1 MAEHHPKTDLEV
13 RFEMFKKQ
21 YHDRQAEAKRT
32 GKPIPAHTQRWY
44 DKQIEEYRTSLKRL
58 GLIMTLALPTV
69 AEAVERIA
77 AVKQK
82 VDARAPV
89 VSPEQKKKERQ
100 AKVRQYTKSWAE
112 RRVLTS
118 DQREKLLEAARERD
132 RKRRQK
138 ERERRAAARQTLRES
153 GIKVEVHVPEP
164 LAAPK
169 DIMAMRIEK
178 KRAKQ
183 RRKTAKKMARINA
196 CPELREEYLQKERFR
211 AMRKRASKRDPALV
225 TAAMLK
231 TEAFIADAIK
241 SGQIDPKEQKLC
253 AHSIRMAQS
262 HLTQEERKRL
272 NHKRAEQRRQDK
284 RNADRIAS
292 LTAKIVEPGWAE
304 RAIETD
310 QELRGLF
317 DDYIARSVN
326 STVWY
331 KVTHNIP
338 HTAEDVA
345 AIKAQRTFLLLLN
358 LNADHNLLHR
368 LDQLRKE
375 SLRRSGEK
383 QWALI
388 KNNPERY
395 EQYKRDAAEA
405 YAKKQAKRI
414 KMGVEAIS
422 DEIASQAVFD
432 HWSAVYEVA
441 RKNARKI

>member
-1 MAEHHPKTDLEV
+1 M
-13 RFEMFKKQ
+13 
-21 YHDRQAEAKRT
+21 
-32 GKPIPAHTQRWY
+32 
-44 DKQIEEYRTSLKRL
+44 
-58 GLIMTLALPTV
+58 
-69 AEAVERIA
+69 
-77 AVKQK
+77 
-82 VDARAPV
+82 
-89 VSPEQKKKERQ
+89 
-100 AKVRQYTKSWAE
+100 
-112 RRVLTS
+112 
-118 DQREKLLEAARERD
+118 
-132 RKRRQK
+132 
-138 ERERRAAARQTLRES
+138 
-153 GIKVEVHVPEP
+153 
-164 LAAPK
+164 
-169 DIMAMRIEK
+169 
-178 KRAKQ
+178 
-183 RRKTAKKMARINA
+183 
-196 CPELREEYLQKERFR
+196 
-211 AMRKRASKRDPALV
+211 RDPSLV

-231 TEAFIADAIK
+231 TEAFIADAIE
-241 SGQIDPKEQKLC
+241 SGEIDAKEQKLC

-272 NHKRAEQRRQDK
+272 NHRRAEKRRQDK
-284 RNADRIAS
+284 RNADRLAS

-310 QELRGLF
+310 QKLRGLF

-338 HTAEDVA
+338 HTADDVA

-358 LNADHNLLHR
+358 LNADHGFLHR
-368 LDQLRKE
+368 LDKLRKE

-422 DEIASQAVFD
+422 DDIASQAVFD
-432 HWSAVYEVA
+432 HWAAVYEVA

>member
-1 MAEHHPKTDLEV
+1 MAEHHAKTDLEV

-58 GLIMTLALPTV
+58 GLIMTLSMPTV

-100 AKVRQYTKSWAE
+100 AKVRQYTKGWRD
-112 RRVLTS
+112 RRVVTNEE
-118 DQREKLLEAARERD
+118 REKQLEVRREWDRNRRARER
-132 RKRRQK
+132 QK
-138 ERERRAAARQTLRES
+138 RAAARQTLRES

-164 LAAPK
+164 LGVPK
-169 DIMAMRIEK
+169 DIMEMRVEK
-178 KRAKQ
+178 KRAKE

-196 CPELREEYLQKERFR
+196 CPKLREAYLEKERAR
-211 AMRKRASKRDPALV
+211 ALRKRDRMRDPSLV
-225 TAAMLK
+225 TASMLT
-231 TEAFIADAIK
+231 TEAFIAEAIE
-241 SGQIDPKEQKLC
+241 SGQIDAKEQKLC

-272 NHKRAEQRRQDK
+272 NHRRAEKRRQDK
-284 RNADRIAS
+284 RNADRLAS
-292 LTAKIVEPGWAE
+292 LTSKIVEPGWAE

-338 HTAEDVA
+338 HTADDVA

-358 LNADHNLLHR
+358 LNADHGFLHR

-422 DEIASQAVFD
+422 DDIASQAVFD
-432 HWSAVYEVA
+432 HWAAVYEVA

>member
-21 YHDRQAEAKRT
+21 YHDRLDEAKRT

-58 GLIMTLALPTV
+58 GLIMTLSMPTV

-100 AKVRQYTKSWAE
+100 AKVRQYTKTWAE
-112 RRVLTS
+112 RRVLTG
-118 DQREKLLEAARERD
+118 DQRAKLLEAARERD

-138 ERERRAAARQTLRES
+138 ERERRAAARQTLREE

-164 LAAPK
+164 LGAPK
-169 DIMAMRIEK
+169 DIMAMRVEK

-183 RRKTAKKMARINA
+183 RRKRAKKMARINA
-196 CPELREEYLQKERFR
+196 CPDLREAYLEKERER
-211 AMRKRASKRDPALV
+211 SLRYRSSKRDPALV
-225 TAAMLK
+225 TAAMLS

-272 NHKRAEQRRQDK
+272 NHKRAEQRRQEK

-304 RAIETD
+304 RAIEED
-310 QELRGLF
+310 QELRRMF
-317 DDYIARSVN
+317 DDYIKRSVN
-326 STVWY
+326 STVWG
-331 KVTHNIP
+331 KVRRNIP
-338 HTAEDVA
+338 CPAEDIA

-358 LNADHNLLHR
+358 LNADHGFLHR
-368 LDQLRKE
+368 LEELRKE

-395 EQYKRDAAEA
+395 EKYKRDAAEA
-405 YAKKQAKRI
+405 YAKKRAQRI

-432 HWSAVYEVA
+432 HWAAVYEVA
-441 RKNARKI
+441 RKNAPKI

>member
-21 YHDRQAEAKRT
+21 YHDRLDEAKRT

-58 GLIMTLALPTV
+58 GLIMTLSMPTV

-82 VDARAPV
+82 VDSRAPV

-100 AKVRQYTKSWAE
+100 AKVRQYTKGWRD
-112 RRVLTS
+112 RRVVTKEE
-118 DQREKLLEAARERD
+118 REKQLQVRREWD
-132 RKRRQK
+132 RNRRQK
-138 ERERRAAARQTLRES
+138 ERERRAAARQTLREE

-164 LAAPK
+164 LGAPK
-169 DIMAMRIEK
+169 DIMAMRVEK

-225 TAAMLK
+225 TAAMLT

-241 SGQIDPKEQKLC
+241 SGQIDEKERKLC

-272 NHKRAEQRRQDK
+272 NHKRAEQRRQEK
-284 RNADRIAS
+284 RNADRLAS

-310 QELRGLF
+310 QELRRMF
-317 DDYIARSVN
+317 DEYIKRSVN
-326 STVWY
+326 STVWV
-331 KVTHNIP
+331 KVKRNIP
-338 HTAEDVA
+338 CPAEDIA

-358 LNADHNLLHR
+358 LNADHGFLHR
-368 LDQLRKE
+368 LEELRKD

-383 QWALI
+383 QWAMI

-395 EQYKRDAAEA
+395 EKYKRDAAEA
-405 YAKKQAKRI
+405 YAKKRAQRI

-432 HWSAVYEVA
+432 HWAAVYEVA
-441 RKNARKI
+441 RKNAPKI

>member
-1 MAEHHPKTDLEV
+1 MAEHHAKTDLEV

-58 GLIMTLALPTV
+58 GLIMTLSMPTV

-89 VSPEQKKKERQ
+89 VSPEQKKKARQ
-100 AKVRQYTKSWAE
+100 AKVRQYTKGWRD
-112 RRVLTS
+112 RRVVTNEE
-118 DQREKLLEAARERD
+118 REKQLEVRREWDRNRRARER
-132 RKRRQK
+132 QK
-138 ERERRAAARQTLRES
+138 RAAARQALRES

-164 LAAPK
+164 LGVPK
-169 DIMAMRIEK
+169 DIMEMRVEK
-178 KRAKQ
+178 KRAKE

-196 CPELREEYLQKERFR
+196 CPKLREAYLEKERAR
-211 AMRKRASKRDPALV
+211 ALRKRDRMRDPSLV
-225 TAAMLK
+225 TAAMLQ
-231 TEAFIADAIK
+231 TEAFIAEAIESGEIDA
-241 SGQIDPKEQKLC
+241 KEQKLC

-272 NHKRAEQRRQDK
+272 NHRRAEKRRQDK
-284 RNADRIAS
+284 RNADRLAS

-358 LNADHNLLHR
+358 LNADHGFLHR

-395 EQYKRDAAEA
+395 EKYKRDAAEA
-405 YAKKQAKRI
+405 SAKKQAKRI

-422 DEIASQAVFD
+422 DDIASQAVFD
-432 HWSAVYEVA
+432 HWAAVYEVA

>member
-1 MAEHHPKTDLEV
+1 MAEHHAKTDLEV

-58 GLIMTLALPTV
+58 GLIMTLSMPTV

-100 AKVRQYTKSWAE
+100 AKVRQYTKGWRD
-112 RRVLTS
+112 RRVVTNEE
-118 DQREKLLEAARERD
+118 REKQLEVRREWDRNRRARER
-132 RKRRQK
+132 QK
-138 ERERRAAARQTLRES
+138 RAAARQTLRES

-164 LAAPK
+164 LGAPK
-169 DIMAMRIEK
+169 DIMEMRVEK
-178 KRAKQ
+178 KRAKE

-196 CPELREEYLQKERFR
+196 CPKLREAYLEKERAR
-211 AMRKRASKRDPALV
+211 ALRKRDRMRDPLLV
-225 TAAMLK
+225 TASMLK
-231 TEAFIADAIK
+231 TEAFIADAIE
-241 SGQIDPKEQKLC
+241 SGEIDAKEQKLC

-272 NHKRAEQRRQDK
+272 NHRRAEKRRQDK
-284 RNADRIAS
+284 RNADRLAS
-292 LTAKIVEPGWAE
+292 LTSKIVEPGWAE

-338 HTAEDVA
+338 HTADDVA

-358 LNADHNLLHR
+358 LNADHGFLHR

-422 DEIASQAVFD
+422 DDIASQAVFD
-432 HWSAVYEVA
+432 HWAAVYEVA

>member
-1 MAEHHPKTDLEV
+1 MAEHHAKTDLEV

-21 YHDRQAEAKRT
+21 YHDRLDEAKRT

-44 DKQIEEYRTSLKRL
+44 DRQIEEYRVSLKRL
-58 GLIMTLALPTV
+58 GLIMMLSMPTV

-89 VSPEQKKKERQ
+89 SEEQKKKQRQ
-100 AKVRQYTKSWAE
+100 AKVRQYTKGWRD
-112 RRVLTS
+112 RRVVTNEE
-118 DQREKLLEAARERD
+118 REKQLEVRREWD

-153 GIKVEVHVPEP
+153 GVKVEVHVPEP
-164 LAAPK
+164 LPAVK
-169 DIMAMRIEK
+169 DSIAVRIEK
-178 KRAKQ
+178 KRAKE

-196 CPELREEYLQKERFR
+196 CPELREAYLQKERIR
-211 AMRKRASKRDPALV
+211 AKSKRVERRDPALV

-272 NHKRAEQRRQDK
+272 NHKRAEQRRQEK
-284 RNADRIAS
+284 RNADRLAS

-331 KVTHNIP
+331 KVTHSIP
-338 HTAEDVA
+338 HTAKDVA

-358 LNADHNLLHR
+358 LNADHDFLHR

-375 SLRRSGEK
+375 SLRRSGQK

-432 HWSAVYEVA
+432 HWAAVYEVA

>member
-1 MAEHHPKTDLEV
+1 MAEHHAKTDLEV

-58 GLIMTLALPTV
+58 GLIMTLSMPTV

-89 VSPEQKKKERQ
+89 SEEQKKKARQ
-100 AKVRQYTKSWAE
+100 AKVRQYTKGWRD
-112 RRVLTS
+112 RRVVTNEE
-118 DQREKLLEAARERD
+118 REKQLEVRREWDRNRRARER
-132 RKRRQK
+132 QK
-138 ERERRAAARQTLRES
+138 RAAARQALRES

-164 LAAPK
+164 LGVPK
-169 DIMAMRIEK
+169 DIMEMRVEK
-178 KRAKQ
+178 KRAKE

-196 CPELREEYLQKERFR
+196 CPELREAYLEKERAR
-211 AMRKRASKRDPALV
+211 ALRKRERMRDPSLV

-231 TEAFIADAIK
+231 TEAFIADAIE
-241 SGQIDPKEQKLC
+241 SGEIDAKEQKLC

-272 NHKRAEQRRQDK
+272 NHRRAEKRRQDK

-338 HTAEDVA
+338 HTADDVA

-358 LNADHNLLHR
+358 LNADHGFLHR

-432 HWSAVYEVA
+432 HWAAVYEVA
-441 RKNARKI
+441 RKNARKT

>member
-1 MAEHHPKTDLEV
+1 MAEHHAKTDLEV

-58 GLIMTLALPTV
+58 GLIMTLSMPTV

-100 AKVRQYTKSWAE
+100 AKVRQYTKGWRD
-112 RRVLTS
+112 RRVVTNEE
-118 DQREKLLEAARERD
+118 REKQLEVRREWDRNRRARER
-132 RKRRQK
+132 QK
-138 ERERRAAARQTLRES
+138 RAAARQALRES

-164 LAAPK
+164 LGVPK
-169 DIMAMRIEK
+169 DIMEMRVEK
-178 KRAKQ
+178 KRAKE

-196 CPELREEYLQKERFR
+196 CPKLREAYLEKERAR
-211 AMRKRASKRDPALV
+211 ALRKRDRMRDPSLV
-225 TAAMLK
+225 TAAMLQ
-231 TEAFIADAIK
+231 TEAFIAEAIESGEIDA
-241 SGQIDPKEQKLC
+241 KEQKLC

-272 NHKRAEQRRQDK
+272 NHRRAEKRRQDK
-284 RNADRIAS
+284 RNADRLAS

-331 KVTHNIP
+331 KVTHTIP

-345 AIKAQRTFLLLLN
+345 AIMAQRTFLLLLN
-358 LNADHNLLHR
+358 LNADHGFLHR

-422 DEIASQAVFD
+422 DDIASQAVFD
-432 HWSAVYEVA
+432 HWATVYEVA
-441 RKNARKI
+441 RKNARKT

>member
-1 MAEHHPKTDLEV
+1 MAEHHAKTDLEV

-58 GLIMTLALPTV
+58 GLIMTLSMPTV

-82 VDARAPV
+82 VDARAPI
-89 VSPEQKKKERQ
+89 SEEQKKKARQ
-100 AKVRQYTKSWAE
+100 AKVRQYTKGWRD
-112 RRVLTS
+112 RRVVTNEE
-118 DQREKLLEAARERD
+118 REKQLEVRREWD

-138 ERERRAAARQTLRES
+138 ERERRAAARQALRES
-153 GIKVEVHVPEP
+153 GIKVDVHVPKP
-164 LAAPK
+164 LGVPK
-169 DIMAMRIEK
+169 DIMEMRVEK
-178 KRAKQ
+178 KRAKE

-196 CPELREEYLQKERFR
+196 CPELREAYLKKERAR
-211 AMRKRASKRDPALV
+211 ALRKRDRMRDPSLV
-225 TAAMLK
+225 TASMLT
-231 TEAFIADAIK
+231 TEAFIAEAIE
-241 SGQIDPKEQKLC
+241 SGQIDAKEQKLC

-272 NHKRAEQRRQDK
+272 NHRRAEKRRQDK
-284 RNADRIAS
+284 RNADRLAS

-358 LNADHNLLHR
+358 LNADHGFLHR
-368 LDQLRKE
+368 LDKLRKE

-405 YAKKQAKRI
+405 YAQKQAKRI

-432 HWSAVYEVA
+432 HWAAVYEVA
-441 RKNARKI
+441 RKNARKT

>member
-1 MAEHHPKTDLEV
+1 MAEHHAKTDLEV

-58 GLIMTLALPTV
+58 GLIMTLSMPTV

-100 AKVRQYTKSWAE
+100 AKVRQYTKGWRD
-112 RRVLTS
+112 RRVVTNEE
-118 DQREKLLEAARERD
+118 REKQLEVRREWDRNRRARER
-132 RKRRQK
+132 QK
-138 ERERRAAARQTLRES
+138 RAAARQALRES

-164 LAAPK
+164 LGVPK
-169 DIMAMRIEK
+169 DIMEMRVEK
-178 KRAKQ
+178 KRAKE

-196 CPELREEYLQKERFR
+196 CPELREAYLKKERAR
-211 AMRKRASKRDPALV
+211 ALRKRDRMRDPSLV
-225 TAAMLK
+225 TASMLT
-231 TEAFIADAIK
+231 TEAFIAEAIE
-241 SGQIDPKEQKLC
+241 SGQIDAKEQKLC

-272 NHKRAEQRRQDK
+272 NHRRAEKRRQDK
-284 RNADRIAS
+284 RNADRLAS
-292 LTAKIVEPGWAE
+292 LTSKIVEPGWAE

-358 LNADHNLLHR
+358 LNADHGFLHR
-368 LDQLRKE
+368 LDKLRKE

-422 DEIASQAVFD
+422 DDIASQAVFD
-432 HWSAVYEVA
+432 HWAAVYEVA

>member
-1 MAEHHPKTDLEV
+1 MAEHHAKTDLEV

-21 YHDRQAEAKRT
+21 YHDRLDEAKRT

-44 DKQIEEYRTSLKRL
+44 DRQIEEYRVSLKRL
-58 GLIMTLALPTV
+58 GLIMMLSMPTV

-89 VSPEQKKKERQ
+89 SEEQKKNARQ
-100 AKVRQYTKSWAE
+100 AKVRQYTKGWRD
-112 RRVLTS
+112 RRVVTNEE
-118 DQREKLLEAARERD
+118 REKQLEVRREWD

-138 ERERRAAARQTLRES
+138 ERERRAAARQALRES
-153 GIKVEVHVPEP
+153 GVKVEVHVPEP
-164 LAAPK
+164 LPAVK
-169 DIMAMRIEK
+169 DSIAVRIEK
-178 KRAKQ
+178 KRAKE

-211 AMRKRASKRDPALV
+211 AMRKRSSKRNPALV
-225 TAAMLK
+225 TAAMLS

-262 HLTQEERKRL
+262 HLTQEERTRM

-284 RNADRIAS
+284 RNAQRIAS

-331 KVTHNIP
+331 KVTHSIP
-338 HTAEDVA
+338 HTTEDVA

-358 LNADHNLLHR
+358 LNADHEFLHR
-368 LDQLRKE
+368 LDELRKE
-375 SLRRSGEK
+375 SLRRSGQK

-395 EQYKRDAAEA
+395 EKYKRDAAEA

-432 HWSAVYEVA
+432 HWAAVYEVA